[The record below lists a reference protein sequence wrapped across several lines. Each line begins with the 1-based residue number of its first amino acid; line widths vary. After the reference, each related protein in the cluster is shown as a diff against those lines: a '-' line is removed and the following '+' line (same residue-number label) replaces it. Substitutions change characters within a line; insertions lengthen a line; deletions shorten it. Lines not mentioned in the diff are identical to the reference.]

1 MKMGVPH
8 ITTFCWCMGLESG
21 TKVIAYLHLLTSV
34 VNVSVCSVAAA
45 NAKDL
50 AGTDIDP
57 DKVYGR
63 LAAVALTVAVISSVH
78 VLLATLLMIAV
89 HKWIVK
95 LDNRR
100 KKPKDAA
107 EARIKEF
114 RKYRENYYGKRFA
127 PGLRVWVCVM
137 CALWLAALAYV
148 VVSSVASKPRAS
160 GSDMF
165 LSFLEGVVFFGI
177 VAYCI
182 LCVNSY
188 YMVLR
193 SVRDIDINDLEKLP
207 Y

>member
-89 HKWIVK
+89 HK
-95 LDNRR
+95 
-100 KKPKDAA
+100 
-107 EARIKEF
+107 
-114 RKYRENYYGKRFA
+114 RFA